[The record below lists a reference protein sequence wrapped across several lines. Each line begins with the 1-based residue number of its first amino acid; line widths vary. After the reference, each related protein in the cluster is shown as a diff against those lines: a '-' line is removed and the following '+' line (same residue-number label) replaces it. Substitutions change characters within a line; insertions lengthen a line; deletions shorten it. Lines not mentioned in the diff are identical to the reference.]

1 MINIYVIEY
10 FAILGSSIFLIRTWW
25 VTHGLLLGN
34 VFNYHKHQY
43 LSPRDTN
50 WTNIIWFHHE
60 ADQTGTGT
68 RCPNWHLHLTRGMLR
83 LVGEG
88 QTCKQCFA
96 MFRMF

>member
-60 ADQTGTGT
+60 ADHYDRDRDQVPKLASPSHARNAAPGGGG
-68 RCPNWHLHLTRGMLR
+68 PDM
-83 LVGEG
+83 
-88 QTCKQCFA
+88 QA
-96 MFRMF
+96 MFCDV